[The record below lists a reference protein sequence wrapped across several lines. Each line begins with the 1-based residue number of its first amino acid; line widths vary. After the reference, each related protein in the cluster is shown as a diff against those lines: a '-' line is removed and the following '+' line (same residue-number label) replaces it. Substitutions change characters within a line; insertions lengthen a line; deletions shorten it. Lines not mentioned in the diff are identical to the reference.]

1 MKHGRNFLVGYRNII
16 RNNRLNESKV
26 RCVSSFHIFSDAYTS
41 KGKIRANN
49 EDGLYLNGAWIDK
62 ENMDRDYKTYKI
74 CDEQQQLYAVCDGM
88 GGEESGELA
97 SFAVVSNLDALRTIA
112 TNPAIY
118 ESKAQEVI
126 GNINQLVYEIAVE
139 KGAAGHCGTTL
150 SALVIIDNRFLTI
163 NIGDSRV
170 YLFRHGRLHQLTKD
184 HTEVQRMIDMGF
196 LKEEDARTH
205 PKRHIITRHL
215 GMNPENGKMVA
226 TLTPAKRLHT
236 RDVFLLCSDGLYDM
250 ISNSEIQ
257 TILRK
262 QGDAEMLANA
272 AMEAGG
278 NDNVTAIKIAVNKR
292 YFIRLRQSKD
302 SRGDEK

>member
-1 MKHGRNFLVGYRNII
+1 MNKRF
-16 RNNRLNESKV
+16 NESKV
-26 RCVSSFHIFSDAYTS
+26 ICLCHFHISSDAYNN

-49 EDGLYLNGAWIDK
+49 EDNLYLNGVWIDK
-62 ENMDRDYKTYKI
+62 KNMDNGYKSFKL

-97 SFAVVSNLDALRTIA
+97 SFAAVSNLDALRTIDKK
-112 TNPAIY
+112 PAQY
-118 ESKAQEVI
+118 ESKVQDVI
-126 GNINQLVYEIAVE
+126 CNINQLVFELAE
-139 KGAAGHCGTTL
+139 KKGAAGHCGTTL
-150 SALVIIDNRFLTI
+150 SALMIINNRFFTI

-170 YLFRHGRLHQLTKD
+170 YFFRHGRLHQLTKD

-196 LKEEDARTH
+196 LKEDDARTH

-226 TLTPAKRLHT
+226 SLTPAKRLHN

-250 ISNSEIQ
+250 ISNKEIQ

-278 NDNVTAIKIAVNKR
+278 NDNVTVIKISVIKKL
-292 YFIRLRQSKD
+292 FISPWDNDK
-302 SRGDEK
+302 SRGDKNEV